1 MRMRYQIVLVHWALE
16 AFSGSI
22 SNKYINEA
30 ATLGGKKKWKFI
42 KRLIFGAHLQEMEG
56 VGEFSAHCVNKS
68 EFVLLLHE
76 NLKSCWV
83 CANAQLKKKMLE
95 AIGKLIPAQF

>member
-1 MRMRYQIVLVHWALE
+1 
-16 AFSGSI
+16 
-22 SNKYINEA
+22 
-30 ATLGGKKKWKFI
+30 
-42 KRLIFGAHLQEMEG
+42 MEG

-83 CANAQLKKKMLE
+83 CANAQLKEKKVGGYWKTDSCPVLIIGLVGNTPYYSGRLIC
-95 AIGKLIPAQF
+95 AIIQYSFQLLITLPEH